1 MLTDAKIKA
10 AKPADKDYKLGDA
23 GQLYLFVSKAGGKI
37 WRMNYTFGR
46 NAKGKPVQRTL
57 TLGHYPRMTLSEAR
71 KARDDAKSM
80 LGDGID
86 PMAAKRAGA
95 RRAAISAANTFRL
108 VAIRWFELQ
117 SGWSVEKFHAFCEEH
132 GSWSSR
138 SKQKM
143 AENAAHWIVKPE
155 LAGWSIVHAADTL
168 QSLERD
174 VFPEIGDQPV
184 ADIESPTIVDV
195 LGKISDR
202 GAIETAHRV
211 CQRISAIYVYA
222 VSAGLAKSNPA
233 ATMNKALPKVP
244 RSKKRPSIVDRIKDQ
259 EDQVKAVRKLLRD
272 CDDERCRAT
281 TKFALRLLMLTAVRP
296 NELEHAEWCE
306 LEDLDGPEPTWRIP
320 AARMKG
326 DQERK
331 AEEDGDHLVPLSRQA
346 LDVIRALRLLT
357 GNHRLMFPGERDHR
371 VPISNNAMRQLLMRA
386 GYYKRHVPHGCRAAF
401 STIMNEHPG
410 AQDNDRAVIDLMLAH
425 IPEGKSGSE
434 GAYNRAEYMQ
444 RRREI
449 AQAWADLI
457 IVGLE
462 SPEAHI
468 GRPIRWAA
476 TGPGEVREMEA
487 A

>member
-10 AKPADKDYKLGDA
+10 AKPREKDYKLGDT

-37 WRMNYTFGR
+37 WRMNYTFGT
-46 NAKGKPVQRTL
+46 NPKGKPAQRTL
-57 TLGHYPRMTLSEAR
+57 TVGSYPAMTLSEAR
-71 KARDDAKSM
+71 AARDAAKAT
-80 LGDGID
+80 LREGID
-86 PMAAKRAGA
+86 PMAAKRAGE
-95 RRAAISAANTFRL
+95 RKKAISAANTFKL

-138 SKQKM
+138 NKEKM
-143 AENAAHWIVKPE
+143 AANAAHWIVKPE
-155 LAGWSIVHAADTL
+155 LATWSIIHAADTL

-174 VFPEIGDQPV
+174 VFPEIGDLPI
-184 ADIESPTIVDV
+184 ADIDSPAIVDV
-195 LGKISDR
+195 LGKISER

-222 VSAGLAKSNPA
+222 VSAGLAKANPA
-233 ATMNKALPKVP
+233 ATMNKALPRVP
-244 RSKKRPSIVDRIKDQ
+244 RSKKRPSIVDRIKEHD
-259 EDQVKAVRKLLRD
+259 DQVKAVRALLRA
-272 CDDERCRAT
+272 CEAQRCRAT

-296 NELEHAEWCE
+296 NELENAEWCE

-357 GNHRLMFPGERDHR
+357 GNRRLMFPGERDHR

-386 GYYKRHVPHGCRAAF
+386 GYYKRHVPHGCRAAM
-401 STIMNEHPG
+401 STIMNEHPDK
-410 AQDNDRAVIDLMLAH
+410 QDNDRAVIDLMLAH

-434 GAYNRAEYMQ
+434 GAYNRAEYMA

-457 IVGLE
+457 IVDLDP
-462 SPEAHI
+462 PEAQI

-476 TGPGEVREMEA
+476 NGPGEPA
-487 A
+487 HD

>member
-10 AKPADKDYKLGDA
+10 AKPADKDYKLGDT

-37 WRMNYTFGR
+37 WRMNYTFGV
-46 NAKGKPVQRTL
+46 NAKGKPAQKTL
-57 TLGHYPRMTLSEAR
+57 TFDSYPAMTLVEAR
-71 KARDDAKSM
+71 AARDDAKAK
-80 LGDGID
+80 LRKGID
-86 PMAAKRAGA
+86 PMAAKRAGE
-95 RRAAISAANTFRL
+95 RKKAISAANTFEL
-108 VAIRWFELQ
+108 VAIQWFELQ
-117 SGWSVEKFHAFCEEH
+117 SGWSVAKFRAFCETH

-138 SKQKM
+138 DKAKM
-143 AENAAHWIVKPE
+143 ADNAAQWIVRPE
-155 LAGWSIVHAADTL
+155 LATWSIVHAADTL

-174 VFPEIGDQPV
+174 VFPEIGDLPV

-195 LGKISDR
+195 LGKISGR
-202 GAIETAHRV
+202 GAIETSHRV

-244 RSKKRPSIVDRIKDQ
+244 RSKKRPSIVDKIKDH
-259 EDQVKAVRKLLRD
+259 DAQVEAVRKLMRK

-296 NELEHAEWCE
+296 NELEKAEWAE

-320 AARMKG
+320 AERMKG

-346 LDVIRALRLLT
+346 VDVIRALQRLT
-357 GNHRLMFPGERDHR
+357 GNHRLMFPGERDYR

-386 GYYKRHVPHGCRAAF
+386 GYYKKHVPHGCRAAF
-401 STIMNEHPG
+401 STIMNQHPEK
-410 AQDNDRAVIDLMLAH
+410 QDGDRDVIDLMLAH
-425 IPEGKSGSE
+425 IPEGRSGSE
-434 GAYNRAEYMQ
+434 TAYNRAEYMP

-449 AQAWADLI
+449 AQAWADL
-457 IVGLE
+457 VTADLE
-462 SPEAHI
+462 PPEAHI
-468 GRPIRWAA
+468 GRPIRWAE
-476 TGPGEVREMEA
+476 TGPREARELA
-487 A
+487 DA

>member
-10 AKPADKDYKLGDA
+10 AKPGEKDYKLGDT
-23 GQLYLFVSKAGGKI
+23 GQLYLFVTKAGGKI

-46 NAKGKPVQRTL
+46 NAKGNPEQRTL
-57 TLGHYPRMTLSEAR
+57 TLGHYPRMTLGEAR
-71 KARDDAKSM
+71 KARDDAKAKR
-80 LGDGID
+80 DAGID
-86 PMAAKRAGA
+86 PMAAKRAST
-95 RRAAISAANTFRL
+95 RKAAISAANTFKL

-138 SKQKM
+138 NKAKM

-155 LAGWSIVHAADTL
+155 LAQWSIVHAADTL

-174 VFPEIGDQPV
+174 VFPEIGEDPI
-184 ADIESPTIVDV
+184 ADIDSPAIVDV
-195 LGKISDR
+195 LGKISER

-222 VSAGLAKSNPA
+222 VSAGLAKANPA

-244 RSKKRPSIVDRIKDQ
+244 RSKKRPSIVDRIKEHD
-259 EDQVKAVRKLLRD
+259 DQVKAVRKLLRD
-272 CDDERCRAT
+272 CEAQRCRAT

-296 NELEHAEWCE
+296 NELENGEWSE
-306 LEDLDGPEPTWRIP
+306 LEGLDGPEPLWRIP
-320 AARMKG
+320 AERMKG

-346 LDVIRALRLLT
+346 VEVIRALRLLT

-371 VPISNNAMRQLLMRA
+371 VPISNNAMRQLLMRG
-386 GYYKRHVPHGCRAAF
+386 GYYKRHVPHGCRAAM
-401 STIMNEHPG
+401 STIMNEHPD

-434 GAYNRAEYMQ
+434 GAYNRAEYMP

-449 AQAWADLI
+449 AQAWANLI
-457 IVGLE
+457 IVDLE
-462 SPEAHI
+462 PPEAQI

-476 TGPGEVREMEA
+476 TGPGEALEREVA
-487 A
+487 

>member
-10 AKPADKDYKLGDA
+10 AKPREKDYKLGDT
-23 GQLYLFVSKAGGKI
+23 GQLYLFVSTAGGKI

-46 NAKGKPVQRTL
+46 NAKGNPAQRTL
-57 TLGHYPRMTLSEAR
+57 TLGSYPVMTLGDAR
-71 KARDDAKSM
+71 RARDDAKAR
-80 LGDGID
+80 LGEGID
-86 PMAAKRAGA
+86 PMAAKRAGE
-95 RRAAISAANTFRL
+95 RKKAICAANTFEL
-108 VAIRWFELQ
+108 VAIQWFELQ
-117 SGWSVEKFHAFCEEH
+117 SGWSVEKFRAFCEEH

-138 SKQKM
+138 DKAKM
-143 AENAAHWIVKPE
+143 ADNAAHWIVRPE
-155 LAGWSIVHAADTL
+155 LATWSIVHAADTL

-174 VFPEIGDQPV
+174 VFPEIGALPV
-184 ADIESPTIVDV
+184 ADIESPTIVDM
-195 LGKISDR
+195 LGKISGR

-222 VSAGLAKSNPA
+222 VSAGLAKANPA

-244 RSKKRPSIVDRIKDQ
+244 RSKKRPSIVDRIKDHD
-259 EDQVKAVRKLLRD
+259 EQVKAVRKMLRD
-272 CDDERCRAT
+272 CDNQRCRAT
-281 TKFALRLLMLTAVRP
+281 TKFALRLLALTAVRP
-296 NELEHAEWCE
+296 NELENAEWAE
-306 LEDLDGPEPTWRIP
+306 LEDLDGAEPTWRIP

-346 LDVIRALRLLT
+346 LELLRALRLLT
-357 GNHRLMFPGERDHR
+357 GNHKLMFPGERDHR

-386 GYYKRHVPHGCRAAF
+386 GYYKRHVPHGCRAAM
-401 STIMNEHPG
+401 STIMNEHPEK
-410 AQDNDRAVIDLMLAH
+410 QDNDRAVIDLMLAH

-457 IVGLE
+457 VVDLE
-462 SPEAHI
+462 PPEALI

-476 TGPGEVREMEA
+476 TGPGE
-487 A
+487 

>member
-1 MLTDAKIKA
+1 MLTDARIKA
-10 AKPADKDYKLGDA
+10 AKPGEKDYKIGDT

-37 WRMNYTFGR
+37 WRMNYTFGK
-46 NAKGKPVQRTL
+46 NAKGNPVQKTL
-57 TLGHYPRMTLSEAR
+57 TFGSYPRMTLGEAR
-71 KARDDAKSM
+71 KARDDAKAKLSE
-80 LGDGID
+80 GID
-86 PMAAKRAGA
+86 PMAAKRAGE
-95 RRAAISAANTFRL
+95 RKKAISAANTFKL
-108 VAIRWFELQ
+108 VAIQWFELQ

-138 SKQKM
+138 NKAKM

-155 LAGWSIVHAADTL
+155 QATWSIVHAADTL

-174 VFPEIGDQPV
+174 VFPEIGDFPT
-184 ADIESPTIVDV
+184 ADIDSPTIVDV
-195 LGKISDR
+195 LGKISNR
-202 GAIETAHRV
+202 GAVETAHRV

-244 RSKKRPSIVDRIKDQ
+244 RSKKRPSIVDKIKEHD
-259 EDQVKAVRKLLRD
+259 DQVQAVRELLRK

-296 NELEHAEWCE
+296 NELENAEWCE
-306 LEDLDGPEPTWRIP
+306 LEDLDGPEPIWRIP
-320 AARMKG
+320 AERMKG

-357 GNHRLMFPGERDHR
+357 GNHRLMFPGERDYR

-401 STIMNEHPG
+401 STIMNEHPDK
-410 AQDNDRAVIDLMLAH
+410 QDNDRAVIDLMLAH

-434 GAYNRAEYMQ
+434 GAYNRAEYML
-444 RRREI
+444 RRRHI

-462 SPEAHI
+462 SAEAHI
-468 GRPIRWAA
+468 GRPIRWAE
-476 TGPGEVREMEA
+476 TGPRERPEQFA

>member
-10 AKPADKDYKLGDA
+10 AKPREKDYKLGDT

-37 WRMNYTFGR
+37 WRMNYTFGT
-46 NAKGKPVQRTL
+46 NPKGKPAQRTL
-57 TLGHYPRMTLSEAR
+57 TVGSYPAMTLSEAR
-71 KARDDAKSM
+71 AARDAAKAT
-80 LGDGID
+80 LREGID
-86 PMAAKRAGA
+86 PMAAKRAGE
-95 RRAAISAANTFRL
+95 RKKAISAANTFKL

-138 SKQKM
+138 NKEKM
-143 AENAAHWIVKPE
+143 AANAAHWIVKPE
-155 LAGWSIVHAADTL
+155 LATWSIVHAADTL

-174 VFPEIGDQPV
+174 VFPEIGDLPI
-184 ADIESPTIVDV
+184 ADIDSPAIVDV
-195 LGKISDR
+195 LGKISER

-222 VSAGLAKSNPA
+222 VSAGLAKANPA
-233 ATMNKALPKVP
+233 ATMNKALPRVP
-244 RSKKRPSIVDRIKDQ
+244 RSKKRPSIVDRIKEHD
-259 EDQVKAVRKLLRD
+259 DQVKAVRALLRA
-272 CDDERCRAT
+272 CEAQRCRAT

-296 NELEHAEWCE
+296 NELENAEWCE

-357 GNHRLMFPGERDHR
+357 GNRRLMFPGERDHR

-386 GYYKRHVPHGCRAAF
+386 GYYKRHVPHGCRAAM
-401 STIMNEHPG
+401 STIMNEHPDK
-410 AQDNDRAVIDLMLAH
+410 QDNDRAVIDLMLAH

-434 GAYNRAEYMQ
+434 GAYNRAEYMA

-457 IVGLE
+457 IVDLDP
-462 SPEAHI
+462 PEAQI

-476 TGPGEVREMEA
+476 NGPGDA
-487 A
+487 AHD

>member
-10 AKPADKDYKLGDA
+10 AKPREKDYKLGDT
-23 GQLYLFVSKAGGKI
+23 GQLYLFVSTAGGKI

-46 NAKGKPVQRTL
+46 NAKGNPAQRTL
-57 TLGHYPRMTLSEAR
+57 TLGSYPVMTLGDAR
-71 KARDDAKSM
+71 RARDDAKAR
-80 LGDGID
+80 LGEGID
-86 PMAAKRAGA
+86 PMAAKRAGE
-95 RRAAISAANTFRL
+95 RKKAICAANTFEL
-108 VAIRWFELQ
+108 VAIQWFELQ
-117 SGWSVEKFHAFCEEH
+117 SGWSVEKFRAFCEEH

-138 SKQKM
+138 DKAKM
-143 AENAAHWIVKPE
+143 ADNAAHWIVRPE
-155 LAGWSIVHAADTL
+155 LATWSIVHAADTL

-174 VFPEIGDQPV
+174 VFPEIGALPV
-184 ADIESPTIVDV
+184 ADIESPTIVDM
-195 LGKISDR
+195 LGKISGR

-222 VSAGLAKSNPA
+222 VSAGLAKANPA

-244 RSKKRPSIVDRIKDQ
+244 RSKKRPSIVDRIKDHD
-259 EDQVKAVRKLLRD
+259 EQVKAVRQMLRD
-272 CDDERCRAT
+272 CDNQRCRAT
-281 TKFALRLLMLTAVRP
+281 TKFALRLLALTAVRP
-296 NELEHAEWCE
+296 NELENAEWAE
-306 LEDLDGPEPTWRIP
+306 LEDLDGAEPTWRIP

-346 LDVIRALRLLT
+346 LELLRALRLLT
-357 GNHRLMFPGERDHR
+357 GNHKLMFPGERDHR

-386 GYYKRHVPHGCRAAF
+386 GYYKRHVPHGCRAAM
-401 STIMNEHPG
+401 STIMNEHPEK
-410 AQDNDRAVIDLMLAH
+410 QDNDRAVIDLMLAH

-457 IVGLE
+457 VVDLE
-462 SPEAHI
+462 PPEALI

-476 TGPGEVREMEA
+476 TGPGE
-487 A
+487 

>member
-10 AKPADKDYKLGDA
+10 AKPADKDYKLGDS
-23 GQLYLFVSKAGGKI
+23 GQLYLFVSTAGGRI

-46 NAKGKPVQRTL
+46 NAKGNPAQRTL
-57 TLGHYPRMTLSEAR
+57 TLGSYPKVTLGEAR
-71 KARDDAKSM
+71 RLRDEAKAKLDA
-80 LGDGID
+80 GID
-86 PMAAKRAGA
+86 PMAAKRAGE
-95 RRAAISAANTFRL
+95 RKKAISAANTFKL

-117 SGWSVEKFHAFCEEH
+117 SGWSVEKFHAFCEER

-138 SKQKM
+138 NKEKM
-143 AENAAHWIVKPE
+143 AANAAHWIVKPE
-155 LAGWSIVHAADTL
+155 LATWSIVHTADTL

-174 VFPEIGDQPV
+174 VFPEIGDLPI
-184 ADIESPTIVDV
+184 ADIDSPTIVDV

-244 RSKKRPSIVDRIKDQ
+244 RSKKRPSIIDRIKEHD
-259 EDQVKAVRKLLRD
+259 DQVKAVRALLRA

-281 TKFALRLLMLTAVRP
+281 TKFALRLLMLTSVRP
-296 NELEHAEWCE
+296 NELENAEWCE
-306 LEDLDGPEPTWRIP
+306 LEELDGAEPTWRIP

-357 GNHRLMFPGERDHR
+357 GSHRLLFPGERDFR
-371 VPISNNAMRQLLMRA
+371 IPISNNAMRQLLMRA
-386 GYYKRHVPHGCRAAF
+386 GYYKKHVPHGCRAAM
-401 STIMNEHPG
+401 STIMNEHPDR
-410 AQDNDRAVIDLMLAH
+410 QDGDRAVIDLMLAH
-425 IPEGKSGSE
+425 IPEGMSGSE
-434 GAYNRAEYMQ
+434 GAYNRAEYMP

-457 IVGLE
+457 IVDLE
-462 SPEAHI
+462 PPEAQI
-468 GRPIRWAA
+468 GRPIRWAE
-476 TGPGEVREMEA
+476 TGPREKIA